1 MGKVQDIAAARCA
14 DVSKKVETKEKE
26 AQLKVDGGAGDG
38 DGDVA
43 RWVREGLSLG
53 KENSW

>member
-1 MGKVQDIAAARCA
+1 VQDIAAARCA